1 MDAGSCVLKGQANAS
16 YYPKPELRS
25 SGDIDIWVSPVDS
38 VGLDEDRKKV
48 AEYVIEHEDDYVRM
62 QYHYIDYHVF
72 KDVEVHFC
80 PIVLFNSREND
91 VLQGKFRS
99 EKEFCFTNWDDPH
112 TFCMLTFMPNVLM
125 QAVHMYRH
133 VFDSGIGLKA
143 DTGFYY
149 LMVEIEQEARWV
161 AERSVAEGH

>member
-1 MDAGSCVLKGQANAS
+1 MLAKDGCRSCVLKGQANAS

-91 VLQGKFRS
+91 VLRHGRLLMKEWEKWS
-99 EKEFCFTNWDDPH
+99 ERNKETIR
-112 TFCMLTFMPNVLM
+112 T
-125 QAVHMYRH
+125 
-133 VFDSGIGLKA
+133 
-143 DTGFYY
+143 
-149 LMVEIEQEARWV
+149 
-161 AERSVAEGH
+161 EGSKSK

>member
-1 MDAGSCVLKGQANAS
+1 MLAKDGCRSCVLKGQANAS

-72 KDVEVHFC
+72 KDC
-80 PIVLFNSREND
+80 LLYTSD
-91 VLQGKFRS
+91 AA
-99 EKEFCFTNWDDPH
+99 DD
-112 TFCMLTFMPNVLM
+112 
-125 QAVHMYRH
+125 
-133 VFDSGIGLKA
+133 
-143 DTGFYY
+143 
-149 LMVEIEQEARWV
+149 
-161 AERSVAEGH
+161 